1 MNERLKALADAGVSI
16 WLDDLS
22 RERITSGNLADLV
35 SKYCV
40 TGVTTNPTIFAAA
53 LSQGHMY
60 DEQVK
65 ELAARDADLHD
76 AIKVLTTDDVRN
88 ACDIMAAT
96 FAATNGVDGR
106 VSIEVDPDLANETD
120 ATTAQATDLWKIV
133 DRPNV
138 LIKIPATK
146 AGLPSIASVTGEGVS
161 VNVTLI
167 FAIERYRYVFISSR
181 LFADGKLCYIC
192 SAVLRKC
199 NGTLHEI
206 NTRSLQ
212 AVANNYRQVI

>member
-35 SKYCV
+35 SNYSV
-40 TGVTTNPTIFAAA
+40 SGVTTNPTIFATA
-53 LSQGHMY
+53 LAQGHMY
-60 DEQVK
+60 DDKVK
-65 ELAARDADLHD
+65 ELAARNADLHD
-76 AIKVLTTDDVRN
+76 AIKVLTTDDVRD

-96 FAATNGVDGR
+96 FAATDGVDGR
-106 VSIEVDPDLANETD
+106 VSIEVDPDLADETD

-167 FAIERYRYVFISSR
+167 FALERYREVINAYLTGLERASEVDRKSTRLNSS
-181 LFADGKLCYIC
+181 
-192 SAVLRKC
+192 
-199 NGTLHEI
+199 H
-206 NTRSLQ
+206 
-212 AVANNYRQVI
+212 